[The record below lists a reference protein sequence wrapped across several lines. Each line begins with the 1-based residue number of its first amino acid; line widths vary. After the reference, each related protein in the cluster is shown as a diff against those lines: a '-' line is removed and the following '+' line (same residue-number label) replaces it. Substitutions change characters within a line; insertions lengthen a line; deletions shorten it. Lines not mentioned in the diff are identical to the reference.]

1 MEILCVVF
9 GLYMAYTLKK
19 EMETENYWKGVKI
32 L

>member
-1 MEILCVVF
+1 MEILCVVL

-19 EMETENYWKGVKI
+19 EMETENWKGVKI